1 MFKINNNNIYI
12 EEEYRLAFSDCFKS
26 DGSYKDADIKK
37 LFHYL
42 FYNYAK
48 ESPYRNMS
56 ESSRRIMILKKHD
69 IDAREMEER
78 YADIIKDFKEIYFTQ
93 EDRVK
98 NSLIRRI
105 DDAISEFSKFKIDPE
120 LIMQLPKLSKAVM
133 DLLKIKEQLEEISS
147 KKNTRGDKRLSL
159 LEQNRLNSK

>member
-1 MFKINNNNIYI
+1 MFRVENGNIYV
-12 EEEYRLAFSDCFKS
+12 EEEFRLAFRDCF
-26 DGSYKDADIKK
+26 DENGAYKNNDIKL

-48 ESPYRNMS
+48 ESPYRNMT
-56 ESSRRIMILKKHD
+56 ESGRIAMMLKKHG
-69 IDAREMEER
+69 IDAKKIEKE
-78 YADIIKDFKEIYFTQ
+78 YADIIRDFKEIYFTQ

-98 NSLIRRI
+98 ESLIKRI
-105 DDAISEFSKFKIDPE
+105 DDAIAEFSKFKIDPD

-133 DLLKIKEQLEEISS
+133 DLLKIKEQLEDMSS

-159 LEQNRLNSK
+159 LEQNRLK